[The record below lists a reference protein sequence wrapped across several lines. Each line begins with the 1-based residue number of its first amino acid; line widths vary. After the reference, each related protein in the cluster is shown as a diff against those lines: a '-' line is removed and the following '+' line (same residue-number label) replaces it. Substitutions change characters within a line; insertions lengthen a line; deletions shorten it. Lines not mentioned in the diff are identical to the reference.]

1 MATTSRAGV
10 AQDALVALATAQLP
24 GVDVVDG
31 PPLTWDQ
38 IKLATDQ
45 LGDGTRYLF
54 IGAQPQ
60 SATWLQGQ
68 QDFNAA
74 GAVSRDE
81 HFEIICTALGY
92 SGDGVAKTARDA
104 ALAVM
109 AGLEQ
114 VIRADPSL
122 GGVVLYSRVSTVDR
136 GDITLNTS
144 GVNVPIIFRVAC
156 RAYLS

>member
-31 PPLTWDQ
+31 PPLNWDQ
-38 IKLATDQ
+38 ITLAVPQ
-45 LGDGTRYLF
+45 VGDGTRYLF
-54 IGAQPQ
+54 VGAQPQ
-60 SATWLQGQ
+60 SATWLTGQ

-81 HFEIICTALGY
+81 HFEIICTALGF
-92 SGDGVAKTARDA
+92 SGDGMAKTARDA

-109 AGLEQ
+109 AGMEQ
-114 VIRADPSL
+114 AIRLDPSL
-122 GGVVLYSRVSTVDR
+122 GQAVLYSRVSTVDR
-136 GDITLNTS
+136 GDVTLNAS